1 LTTSVGA
8 AYKRPLADERPT
20 NPGSRRAGDPDREVE
35 DLSRRIAEVVNSAG
49 PEIRGDLR
57 EYAIELLK
65 EETEQSDVAHQPAQS
80 ATLPEFNPL
89 AIALLLLLAALPLL
103 LSIVFAP
110 VGLAVLVIAAIMG
123 IWGVVATMF
132 RRRA

>member
-1 LTTSVGA
+1 M
-8 AYKRPLADERPT
+8 ADDRPT
-20 NPGSRRAGDPDREVE
+20 GPGPGPRRAGDPDREVE

-65 EETEQSDVAHQPAQS
+65 EETEQSDVAHEPAQ
-80 ATLPEFNPL
+80 ATPPEFNPL

>member
-1 LTTSVGA
+1 
-8 AYKRPLADERPT
+8 LADDRPT
-20 NPGSRRAGDPDREVE
+20 GPGPGPRRAGDPDREVE

-65 EETEQSDVAHQPAQS
+65 EETEQSDVAHEPAQ
-80 ATLPEFNPL
+80 ATPPEFNPL

>member
-1 LTTSVGA
+1 M
-8 AYKRPLADERPT
+8 
-20 NPGSRRAGDPDREVE
+20 
-35 DLSRRIAEVVNSAG
+35 VNNAG
-49 PEIRGDLR
+49 PEVRGDLR
-57 EYAIELLK
+57 DYAIELLK
-65 EETEQSDVAHQPAQS
+65 EETGQADVAHDPVG
-80 ATLPEFNPL
+80 TNPPPFNPL
-89 AIALLLLLAALPLL
+89 AIALLLVLAALPLL

>member
-1 LTTSVGA
+1 
-8 AYKRPLADERPT
+8 LADDRPT
-20 NPGSRRAGDPDREVE
+20 GPGPRRTGDPDREVE

-65 EETEQSDVAHQPAQS
+65 EETEQSDVAHEPVAAATPQP
-80 ATLPEFNPL
+80 FNPL
-89 AIALLLLLAALPLL
+89 AIALLLVLAALPLL

-110 VGLAVLVIAAIMG
+110 VGLAVLVIAAFMG
-123 IWGVVATMF
+123 VWGVLATMF
-132 RRRA
+132 RRHRA